1 MSIICD
7 ICKVEFATKSSLT
20 RHLLN
25 KHNVISEAKKK
36 MLSKCITC
44 IDKTFSKKK
53 LLIDHLNTEH
63 GMSIQEE
70 IINFSSVTGTTMT

>member
-1 MSIICD
+1 
-7 ICKVEFATKSSLT
+7 
-20 RHLLN
+20 
-25 KHNVISEAKKK
+25 

-44 IDKTFSKKK
+44 NDKTFSKKK

-70 IINFSSVTGTTMT
+70 IINFSSVSGTTMT